1 MQDNFIALKKT
12 ARQTGVLYLL
22 LVITGIY
29 GLMFV
34 SSQTIVPG
42 DAGATA
48 KKILA
53 NESLFRTGIINNI
66 ISNTVWIFLA
76 LNLYRLF
83 KHVYESQARLLVSLV
98 LVQIPILFFMEALNI
113 TALMA
118 FKGEI
123 LKTMEMNQR
132 QEFAMLLLKIN
143 GFATIVA
150 ETFWGLWLFPLA
162 LLIYKSGFIP
172 KVFSVLLYL
181 NGIAYVIHSFTFI
194 LFPGQEAIVK
204 NICFPF
210 WIAGEISITFWLIIK
225 GVKKNE

>member
-1 MQDNFIALKKT
+1 MQDNFIVLKKT
-12 ARQTGVLYLL
+12 AREAGVLYLL

-34 SSQTIVPG
+34 SSQTVVPG

-48 KKILA
+48 KKIIG
-53 NESLFRTGIINNI
+53 NEFLFRTGVINDI
-66 ISNTVWIFLA
+66 LSNTVWVFLA
-76 LNLYRLF
+76 LALFKLF
-83 KHVYESQARLLVSLV
+83 KHVNESQARLLVSLV
-98 LVQIPILFFMEALNI
+98 LVQIPILFFMEAFNI

-123 LKTMEMNQR
+123 LKTTELSQR
-132 QEFAMLLLKIN
+132 QELAMLLLKIN
-143 GFATIVA
+143 GFTTIVA
-150 ETFWGLWLFPLA
+150 ETFWGLWLFPFA

-172 KVFSVLLYL
+172 KLFGVLLYL
-181 NGIAYVIHSFTFI
+181 NGIAYVIHSFTAI

-225 GVKKNE
+225 GVKKK